1 MAEAEYVDLVTGWRV
16 HESTGETDVGTPF
29 REISITHPQ
38 TGAVYRRSDLIAA
51 GSTPERISEWV
62 RRILAAEAEAKDAEK
77 SSASGKRHPDPTI
90 RRCQR
95 VLLMVHELHKLGYQR
110 LRISPGLSPSGCYW
124 RCVITPAANI
134 LTTHGALTR
143 EYFFETAHYT
153 SGSEAAYFDWPDV
166 KRDTARELARK
177 FILRFPT
184 IAEQAQGRDHEYV
197 GWYVEMLGLAEDGA
211 LPIAYA
217 DWYYDPNAR
226 YLRTSGAEDVRLPVP
241 PGGEAEPYPIY
252 DGLPS

>member
-1 MAEAEYVDLVTGWRV
+1 MAEAEYVDPVTGWKVR
-16 HESTGETDVGTPF
+16 ESTEETENGNPF
-29 REISITHPQ
+29 REISISHPQ
-38 TGAVYRRSDLIAA
+38 TGAVYRRSHLITA
-51 GSTPERISEWV
+51 GSTPEGISDWV
-62 RRILAAEAEAKDAEK
+62 RRILAAEAEAKEAAK
-77 SSASGKRHPDPTI
+77 SSASGKRHPDPAI

-110 LRISPGLSPSGCYW
+110 LRISPGLSPSGAYW
-124 RCVITPAANI
+124 RCVVTPASNI

-143 EYFFETAHYT
+143 EYFLHTARYT
-153 SGSEAAYFDWPDV
+153 SGSEAAYFDWADA

-197 GWYVEMLGLAEDGA
+197 GWYVEMLGLAERGA

-217 DWYYDPNAR
+217 DWYGDPDPR
-226 YLRTSGAEDVRLPVP
+226 YLSTSGSDDVRLPMP
-241 PGGEAEPYPIY
+241 PGGEAEPYPS
-252 DGLPS
+252 DAGLRS